1 MLLVELWIEYATLS
15 LNRTFTYAC
24 FDETAVRGKR
34 AEVIFNGRKCVGFIE
49 KVTQTELSLQEAS
62 EKLGFKLGIVEKILD
77 AYPLINEEL
86 FEMAKWLSYQ
96 TVSSRIS
103 CFQAMLP
110 SKLKPAS
117 TNHKIKTEKWVRIK
131 ENSVELILSSK
142 QKEAFNHL
150 MILQKLKLTEW
161 RKQFKSVGKAL
172 EDKGL
177 VEQYDEEVLYQQKEV
192 LPSSSSFVLTDT
204 QQKAINQIHEAKTTT
219 VLLHGVTGSGK
230 TEVYLQM
237 AKSILDQRKQVLI
250 LVPEIG
256 LTPQMVKRVEDRFGA
271 NVAIY
276 HSGLNNQEKYE
287 QFIRVKNKEVDVV
300 VGTRSAIFMPFE
312 NLGLIILDEEHD
324 SSYKQDSTPQYH
336 CRDVAI
342 WRANYHGCK
351 VILGSATPSLD
362 SYARALKKVYTL
374 VEMPVRVN
382 EKMPKVIAVDIK
394 EAVRNQESY
403 VLSDK
408 LKEKIK
414 ERLAKHEQVML
425 MLNRRGYSPTVRCND
440 CTTTI
445 RCPHCDLALAWH
457 RSENMLKCHCCG
469 YVQPM
474 VKECPQCHS
483 TSLSMLGIGTQRLQ
497 EEVQNA
503 FPDAKVDRMDA
514 DTTSLKNAHQK
525 ILQRLENHETDILVG
540 TQIIAKGIDFPDVTL
555 VGIINGD
562 AGLNR
567 TDFSS
572 VETTFQLIVQAAGRS
587 GRAEKSGEVII
598 QAYQP
603 NHYAIQYGIR
613 QDYLG
618 FFQREMKYRHLS
630 SSPPYSYMVSMVF
643 SNQNQNC
650 SVSEAH
656 QAALW
661 LKQSELRV
669 LGPSELFK
677 LQDYYR
683 TRILLKGKDK
693 DELIRAA
700 HRCIENCIKHKMK
713 SRIKVDTHVLMLE

>member
-1 MLLVELWIEYATLS
+1 MLLVEMWIEYATLS

-24 FDETAVRGKR
+24 FDEAACRGKR
-34 AEVIFNGRKCVGFIE
+34 VEVIFNGKKCIGFIE
-49 KVTQTELSLQEAS
+49 NITKTDLSLQEA
-62 EKLGFKLGIVEKILD
+62 EEQLGFKLGIVESIID
-77 AYPLINEEL
+77 TYPLINEEL
-86 FEMAKWLSYQ
+86 FEMAEWLSYQ
-96 TVSSRIS
+96 TVSNRIS

-131 ENSVELILSSK
+131 EKHETGLTVKQSEALSYLK
-142 QKEAFNHL
+142 KAEK
-150 MILQKLKLTEW
+150 MKLTDW
-161 RKQFKSVGKAL
+161 RKQFKTISKTL
-172 EDKGL
+172 EEKGF
-177 VEQYDEEVLYQQKEV
+177 VEQYDEEVLYQKKSSC
-192 LPSSSSFVLTDT
+192 PSSSSFTLTET
-204 QQKAINQIHEAKTTT
+204 QANAIKQINAAKTTT

-237 AKSILDQRKQVLI
+237 AKTVLEQGKQVLI

-256 LTPQMVKRVEDRFGA
+256 LTPQMTKRVEERFGS

-287 QFIRVKNKEVDVV
+287 QYIRVKNKEVDVV
-300 VGTRSAIFMPFE
+300 VGTRSAVFMPFE

-324 SSYKQDSTPQYH
+324 SSYKQDNTPQYH

-342 WRANYHGCK
+342 WRADYHGCK
-351 VILGSATPSLD
+351 VLLGSATPSLD

-374 VEMPVRVN
+374 VEMPIRVN
-382 EKMPKVIAVDIK
+382 EQMPTIMAVDIR
-394 EAVRNQESY
+394 EAVRKKESY
-403 VLSDK
+403 VLSDI
-408 LKEKIK
+408 LKDKIK
-414 ERLAKHEQVML
+414 DRLEKNEQVML

-440 CTTTI
+440 CTATI

-457 RSENMLKCHCCG
+457 RSENVLKCHCCG

-474 VKECPQCHS
+474 VKECPSCHS
-483 TSLSMLGIGTQRLQ
+483 ASLSMLGIGTQRLQ
-497 EEVQNA
+497 EEVQKA
-503 FPDAKVDRMDA
+503 FPTAKVDRMDA

-587 GRAEKSGEVII
+587 GRAEKSGEVVI

-618 FFQREMKYRHLS
+618 FFKREMNYRHLS
-630 SSPPYSYMVSMVF
+630 GSPPYSYMISLVF
-643 SNQNQNC
+643 SNKNQDI

-656 QAALW
+656 QAASW
-661 LKQSELRV
+661 LKQEGMRV

-677 LQDYYR
+677 QQDYYR

-693 DELIRAA
+693 DELLRAA
-700 HRCIENCIKHKMK
+700 HLCIEKCIEQKTR
-713 SRIKVDTHVLMLE
+713 SRIKADTHVLMLE

>member
-1 MLLVELWIEYATLS
+1 MLLVEMWIEYATLS

-24 FDETAVRGKR
+24 FDEAACRGKR
-34 AEVIFNGRKCVGFIE
+34 VEVIFNGKKCIGFIE
-49 KVTQTELSLQEAS
+49 NITKTDLSLQEA
-62 EKLGFKLGIVEKILD
+62 EEQLGFKLGIVESIID
-77 AYPLINEEL
+77 TYPLINEEL
-86 FEMAKWLSYQ
+86 FEMAEWLSYQ
-96 TVSSRIS
+96 TVSNRIS

-131 ENSVELILSSK
+131 EKHETGLTVKQSEALSYLK
-142 QKEAFNHL
+142 KAEK
-150 MILQKLKLTEW
+150 MKLTDW
-161 RKQFKSVGKAL
+161 RKQFKTISKTL
-172 EDKGL
+172 EEKGF
-177 VEQYDEEVLYQQKEV
+177 VEQYDEEVLYQKKSSC
-192 LPSSSSFVLTDT
+192 PSSSSFTLTET
-204 QQKAINQIHEAKTTT
+204 QANAIKQINAAKTTT

-237 AKSILDQRKQVLI
+237 AKSVLEQGKQVLI

-256 LTPQMVKRVEDRFGA
+256 LTPQMTKRVEERFGS

-287 QFIRVKNKEVDVV
+287 QYIRVKNKEVDVV
-300 VGTRSAIFMPFE
+300 VGTRSAVFMPFE

-324 SSYKQDSTPQYH
+324 SSYKQDNTPQYH

-342 WRANYHGCK
+342 WRADYHGCK
-351 VILGSATPSLD
+351 VLLGSATPSLD

-374 VEMPVRVN
+374 VEMPIRVN
-382 EKMPKVIAVDIK
+382 EQMPTIMAVDIR
-394 EAVRNQESY
+394 EAVRKKESY
-403 VLSDK
+403 VLSDI
-408 LKEKIK
+408 LKDKIK
-414 ERLAKHEQVML
+414 DRLEKNEQVML

-440 CTTTI
+440 CTATI

-457 RSENMLKCHCCG
+457 RSENVLKCHCCG

-474 VKECPQCHS
+474 VKECPSCHS
-483 TSLSMLGIGTQRLQ
+483 ASLSMLGIGTQRLQ
-497 EEVQNA
+497 EEVQKA
-503 FPDAKVDRMDA
+503 FPTAKVDRMDA

-587 GRAEKSGEVII
+587 GRAEKSGEVVI

-618 FFQREMKYRHLS
+618 FFKREMNYRHLS
-630 SSPPYSYMVSMVF
+630 GSPPYSYMISLVF
-643 SNQNQNC
+643 SNKNQDI

-656 QAALW
+656 QAASW
-661 LKQSELRV
+661 LKQEGMRV

-677 LQDYYR
+677 QQDYYR

-693 DELIRAA
+693 DELLRAA
-700 HRCIENCIKHKMK
+700 HLCIEKCIEQKTR
-713 SRIKVDTHVLMLE
+713 SRIKADTHVLMLE

>member
-1 MLLVELWIEYATLS
+1 MLLVELWIEYAALS

-24 FDETAVRGKR
+24 FDETACRGKR
-34 AEVIFNGRKCVGFIE
+34 AEVVFNGRKCVGFIE
-49 KVTQTELSLQEAS
+49 KVSKTELSLQEAE
-62 EKLGFKLGIVEKILD
+62 EKLGFKLGRVEQILD

-86 FEMAKWLSYQ
+86 FKMAEWLSYQ

-110 SKLKPAS
+110 SKLKPVS

-131 ENSVELILSSK
+131 QSNHDVELSIK
-142 QKEAFNHL
+142 QNEAFNHL
-150 MILQKLKLTEW
+150 LALKKMKLTEW

-172 EDKGL
+172 EEKAL
-177 VEQYDEEVLYQQKEV
+177 VEQYDEEVLYQK
-192 LPSSSSFVLTDT
+192 
-204 QQKAINQIHEAKTTT
+204 KAIQPNASDLTLTAVQKKAIDEINEAKTTA

-237 AKSILDQRKQVLI
+237 ARSVLNQGKQVLI

-256 LTPQMVKRVEDRFGA
+256 LTPQMMRRVEARFGN

-300 VGTRSAIFMPFE
+300 VGTRSAVFMPFE

-336 CRDVAI
+336 CRDAAI
-342 WRANYHGCK
+342 WRARYHNCK

-362 SYARALKKVYTL
+362 SYARALKNVYTL

-382 EKMPKVIAVDIK
+382 EKMPNVMAVDIR
-394 EAVRNQESY
+394 EAVRNKESY
-403 VLSDK
+403 VLSDA
-408 LKEKIK
+408 LKDKIK
-414 ERLAKHEQVML
+414 DRLAKKEQVML

-440 CTTTI
+440 CTETI

-474 VKECPQCHS
+474 VKECPNCHS
-483 TSLSMLGIGTQRLQ
+483 ASLSMLGIGTQRLQ

-503 FPDAKVDRMDA
+503 FPNAKVDRMDA

-525 ILQRLENHETDILVG
+525 ILERLEKHETDILVG

-618 FFQREMKYRHLS
+618 FFKREMNYRHLS
-630 SSPPYSYMVSMVF
+630 GSPPYSYMISLVF
-643 SNQNQNC
+643 SNKIQ
-650 SVSEAH
+650 SVSVNEAH
-656 QAALW
+656 QAVLW
-661 LKQSELRV
+661 LKEEGLRV

-683 TRILLKGKDK
+683 TRILLKGKNK

-700 HRCIENCIKHKMK
+700 HLCIEKCIEHKMK